1 MSLTFSF
8 DYIDY
13 ITASLRRVQGVI
25 LLGLLWKLRCH
36 AEYSRA
42 ASIALRRFGLGNPHL
57 AGVITSMTD
66 CRMQRSSVNLLIADV
81 SQSVLRPKQSMHLL
95 GYMRCGVSNCLPPQ
109 LWYVPLDYCSTN
121 SGFILM
127 SVVLSCHSVA
137 AWQLADLWLLRHAT
151 LPLGFPSGISR
162 MTVGLIFIEL

>member
-13 ITASLRRVQGVI
+13 ITASLRHVQGI
-25 LLGLLWKLRCH
+25 TLLGLLWKLRCH
-36 AEYSRA
+36 AEYSRTT
-42 ASIALRRFGLGNPHL
+42 SIAFRRFGLGNPHL

-81 SQSVLRPKQSMHLL
+81 SQSVLCPIQSKHLL
-95 GYMRCGVSNCLPPQ
+95 GYMRYGVGTCLPPQ
-109 LWYVPLDYCSTN
+109 PWYVPLDCCSTS

-127 SVVLSCHSVA
+127 SVFLSCHSVA